1 MNSPWQRAIALA
13 DMNAFFASIEQLDD
27 PALRGR
33 PVAVTNG
40 RRGTCIITCSYEAR
54 AWGVRTGMRLRAGRR
69 LCPDLVQ
76 RPARPERYAEIST
89 RIMRAL
95 TEITPLIEVF
105 SVDEAF
111 LDVTASQKLF
121 GSVAAIG
128 ARIKAVIHRVS
139 GLHASV
145 GLSEGKL
152 TAKWAAKRHK
162 PDGLT
167 LLPPEQVRAAL
178 APRPVEEICGIA
190 RGIRTH
196 LARYGAATCG
206 DVARLPIGVLAGRW
220 GDIGRRLWSVCR
232 GHDPAPLILSA
243 PAPKSI
249 GHGKVTPPD
258 TRDPRLIATYLIHM
272 AEKVAARL
280 RRHDYEA
287 GRLQIGLRTRDGW
300 LEREYRVM
308 PTACSHTLRGLCRH
322 FVQHCWHGEGIFQV
336 QITAHNPQP
345 RAGQQDW
352 LRPAG
357 EPHQE
362 IDSVV
367 DRINRRYG
375 EFAIAPGTLL
385 GRSDMPNVI
394 APAWRPDGHRATV
407 EGYRRDEYRGRDGPA
422 QNFPMRN
429 ARCGVSWPFPEI

>member
-1 MNSPWQRAIALA
+1 MNTPWKRAIALA

-40 RRGTCIITCSYEAR
+40 QRGTCIITCSYEAR
-54 AWGVRTGMRLRAGRR
+54 ARGVRTGMRLPEGRR
-69 LCPDLVQ
+69 RCPELVQ

-89 RIMRAL
+89 RIMQAL
-95 TEITPLIEVF
+95 AGITPLIEVF

-121 GSVAAIG
+121 GSIPAIG
-128 ARIKAVIHRVS
+128 EHIKAVIYQVS
-139 GLHASV
+139 GIRASV

-167 LLPPEQVRAAL
+167 LLPPERVRQVL

-190 RGIRTH
+190 RGIRAH
-196 LARYGAATCG
+196 LARYGATTCG

-232 GHDPAPLILSA
+232 GHDPAPLELSV
-243 PAPKSI
+243 PAPQSI
-249 GHGKVTPPD
+249 GHGKVTPPE
-258 TRDPRLIATYLIHM
+258 TRAPRIVVTYLLHM

-287 GRLQIGLRTRDGW
+287 GRIAIGVRTRSGW
-300 LEREYRVM
+300 LEHDYRTL
-308 PTACSHTLRGLCRH
+308 PTAASHTLRALCRH
-322 FVQHCWHGEGIFQV
+322 FVDHIWHGEGIFQV
-336 QITAHNPQP
+336 QITARALRP

-352 LRPAG
+352 LRRGEAG
-357 EPHQE
+357 RRAL
-362 IDSVV
+362 DDVV

-394 APAWRPDGHRATV
+394 APAWRPAGHRATI
-407 EGYRRDEYRGRDGPA
+407 EGYQHTRPAGRGTGGRLQTID
-422 QNFPMRN
+422 
-429 ARCGVSWPFPEI
+429 